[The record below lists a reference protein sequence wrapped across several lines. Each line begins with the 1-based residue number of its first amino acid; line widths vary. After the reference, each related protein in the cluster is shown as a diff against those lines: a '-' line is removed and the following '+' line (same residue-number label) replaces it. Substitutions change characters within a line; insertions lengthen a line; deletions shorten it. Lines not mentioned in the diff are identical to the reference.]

1 MRRFETQEA
10 ARKMETEVL
19 ERESTSL
26 GYDDIMRQNM
36 LKKKKKRERERHA
49 ENQMLDDP
57 KHRKEKSGRRL
68 GLGGKTMN

>member
-1 MRRFETQEA
+1 M
-10 ARKMETEVL
+10 L
-19 ERESTSL
+19 EGDSTSL

-36 LKKKKKRERERHA
+36 LFKKKKRHA

-68 GLGGKTMN
+68 GLGEVCQTLSVDNFGGTRRGVWI

>member
-36 LKKKKKRERERHA
+36 LKKKKKKERERDMQRIRCLMTQNTERRSQA
-49 ENQMLDDP
+49 EDWVWV
-57 KHRKEKSGRRL
+57 GRP
-68 GLGGKTMN
+68 

>member
-36 LKKKKKRERERHA
+36 LKKKKKERERDMQRIRCLMTQNTERRSQA
-49 ENQMLDDP
+49 EDWVWV
-57 KHRKEKSGRRL
+57 GRP
-68 GLGGKTMN
+68 